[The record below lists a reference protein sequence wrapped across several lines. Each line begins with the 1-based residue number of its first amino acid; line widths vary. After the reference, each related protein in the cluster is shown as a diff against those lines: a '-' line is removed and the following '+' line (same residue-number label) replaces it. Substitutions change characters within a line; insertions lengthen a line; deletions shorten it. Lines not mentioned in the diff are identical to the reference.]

1 MSNPFN
7 LAGGCFS
14 LNGRDNN
21 AIYFAGESYSLV
33 RVQAD
38 GGVAV
43 EEELKPEHL
52 YCLEIKDLPQSVIYS
67 VMKAL
72 LLASEFA
79 REKGLGRLS
88 DDYVHFA

>member
-1 MSNPFN
+1 MNNPFN
-7 LAGGCFS
+7 LADGCFS
-14 LNGRDNN
+14 LGGRDNN
-21 AIYFAGESYSLV
+21 EIYFAADSYALV

-38 GGVAV
+38 GEVAI

-52 YCLEIKDLPQSVIYS
+52 YCLEIKGLPQSDIYI

-79 REKGLGRLS
+79 RSRGISRLM
-88 DDYVHFA
+88 DDFVHFG

>member
-7 LAGGCFS
+7 LTDGRFS
-14 LNGRDNN
+14 LNGRDSS
-21 AIYFAGESYSLV
+21 AIYFAADSYSLV

-38 GGVAV
+38 GGVVV

-52 YCLEIKDLPQSVIYS
+52 YCLEIKDLPQSDIYS

-79 REKGLGRLS
+79 RENGIGRLS
-88 DDYVHFA
+88 DAFVHFE